1 MQFPINPE
9 LLNVN
14 VAAKP
19 SPAKNT
25 CSTCNVREL
34 CLPVGFKPK
43 ELEQL
48 NQVVSFRMQ
57 LKRGQHVY
65 EAGEK
70 FKYLYAVRSGCC
82 KTSILDADGHEQITG
97 FHLPGDLIGMDGIN
111 DDVYIC
117 EAIALENSQVCAI
130 PLSGLEEL
138 STELPGLSHQVF
150 RILSKG
156 IVQELQAKLLLAQM
170 TAEQR
175 LAAFL
180 LNLSERYAAR
190 GFSPRRFHLRMKRE
204 EIGNFLGIQLETVSR
219 LFSKL
224 AAQGIITVK
233 SKDIEILDI
242 TAIKRLLTDD
252 CFSTF

>member
-1 MQFPINPE
+1 MQFPLHPE
-9 LLNVN
+9 IVD
-14 VAAKP
+14 VVPKAAAP
-19 SPAKNT
+19 SNT
-25 CSTCNVREL
+25 CSSCNVREL
-34 CLPVGFKPK
+34 CLPVGFNPK

-48 NQVVSFRMQ
+48 NHVVSFRLQ

-82 KTSILDADGHEQITG
+82 KTVILDAQGNEQVTG
-97 FHLPGDLIGMDGIN
+97 FHLPGDLLGMDGIN
-111 DDVYIC
+111 DDAYIC

-130 PLSGLEEL
+130 PLTGLEGL
-138 STELPGLSHQVF
+138 SADLPGISHQVF

-180 LNLSERYAAR
+180 VNLSERYAAR
-190 GFSPRRFHLRMKRE
+190 GFSSRQFHLRMKRE
-204 EIGNFLGIQLETVSR
+204 EIGNFLGHQLETVSR
-219 LFSKL
+219 LFSKF
-224 AAQGIITVK
+224 AAQGLITVK
-233 SKDIEILDI
+233 SKDIEIKDLN
-242 TAIKRLLTDD
+242 AIKGLLTDD
-252 CFSTF
+252 CFSAP